1 MFELDYGLAGSG
13 KSRYI
18 KEILKQKLNSDD
30 KLMILVPDQHSFI
43 TERSVLEDFGV
54 KSGSKIKVIWFNNLA
69 RLIIEEYGSV
79 KPKLLDNSGKAV
91 LMSKAIKEVSQQLDY
106 YKNQASKPDF
116 IASLV
121 NLSAEIKY
129 SKTELED
136 LIKAGENSGSN
147 QLSQK
152 LKEIALITKK
162 YDQLVQ
168 AAFLNP
174 DDTLI
179 KINEILEKNKFFE
192 GYTVAIDGFGFFDR
206 QKLDIIGKIIKQSKN
221 TYLTLCTDSLELGA
235 NEGEKFVAVKKTAK
249 NLIKIAE
256 ESGVEVKLKKFD
268 ELSSLKPEFKALSE
282 GIYSNSHA
290 RFEGEC
296 EGVKIYECDNI
307 SEECDLAALGIKKL
321 VMQKGYRYKDI
332 AIIIRDEDKYIPY
345 LKRSFSKMGI
355 PFFKDER
362 RSISN
367 EPLILFCTFALKA
380 VYNNF
385 RTDDVMACIKSAVT
399 GFETEEISD
408 FENYCII
415 WSISGKKKFAAD
427 FTYNPNGFTEYFTD
441 EDRQKLEKINALR
454 KRIIIPLLT
463 FAKKVKNADIKT
475 VCASLYELLVSVNAA
490 GNIKKLMADLEKCR
504 ELDIAAEQSA
514 VWEALMNC
522 LDQIVSAMGDET
534 VPLQDYSALL
544 SLALINVKLG
554 VVPQY
559 IDEILVGS
567 ADRIRTDMPKSAFL
581 LGVNEG
587 EFPKGFADGGILND
601 ADRVNL
607 LKFGIEL
614 GMNCTSMASQERF
627 FAYCAALAPSDYL
640 FVSYNKSNFE
650 GEALIPSSLV
660 SEILR
665 LLPSLEIKTFG
676 ELTCGD
682 ILSPAQGFEVLA
694 KIWNEDTAL
703 RNTLYDIYSKD
714 GRFAQKIEII
724 EDSLKSLPKK
734 IKDSRIATKLFREIM
749 SISPS
754 QLETYYK
761 CPFMYFCN
769 YALRAKPIEKAG
781 LDERTGGT
789 LIHFVLENFV
799 RTNPKAK
806 IVLMGDEQI
815 KSEVDKIID
824 EYIKTLDLPE
834 EFLSGRFKY
843 IVSKNRKIILKTLS
857 RMKAEMAQ
865 SDFEPSDFE
874 LSVGKFGVGNYEVD
888 LNKGKVS
895 LIGKV
900 DRVDTMEK
908 NGNKYFRIIDYKT
921 GSKDFK
927 LGEVLHGIN
936 AQMLIYLLS
945 LAGDTKGD
953 YKSAVPSGLL
963 YLIANDKVV
972 SANRSN
978 TDYIDSERKKSNKMS
993 GMVLNDDV
1001 VIHGMENEPSGEF
1014 IPIKIDKNGEIGG
1027 NVITSEQMKKLGE
1040 KMNKVIADMGNN
1052 LHEGNIDSMPVTI
1065 SGGYDPCDYC
1075 NYKAV
1080 CRNKDKKEET
1090 ELLSFN
1096 EVIKQL
1102 DGGEENE

>member
-18 KEILKQKLNSDD
+18 EEVFKQKLNSED

-43 TERSVLEDFGV
+43 TERSVLEHFGV
-54 KSGSKIKVIWFNNLA
+54 KDGSKIKVIWFNNLA

-91 LMSKAIKEVSQQLDY
+91 LMSKAINEVSDELEY
-106 YKNQASKPDF
+106 YKKQASKPDF

-129 SKTELED
+129 SKTPLED
-136 LIKAGENSGSN
+136 LVKAGENSGSN

-152 LKEIALITKK
+152 LKEIALITGK
-162 YDQLVQ
+162 YDELVES
-168 AAFLNP
+168 AFLNP

-192 GYTVAIDGFGFFDR
+192 GYTVAVDGFGFFDR

-221 TYLTLCTDSLELGA
+221 TYLTLCTDTLEPSR
-235 NEGEKFVAVKKTAK
+235 NEGEKFQAVKKTAK

-256 ESGVEVKLKKFD
+256 EAGAEIKLKKFD
-268 ELSSLKPEFKALSE
+268 NLSSLKPEFKALSE
-282 GIYSNSHA
+282 GIYSGGSDIYS
-290 RFEGEC
+290 GEC
-296 EGVKIYECDNI
+296 EAVKVYECDNI
-307 SEECDLAALGIKKL
+307 SAECDLAALGIKKL

-332 AIIIRDEDKYIPY
+332 ALIVRDEDKYIPY
-345 LKRSFSKMGI
+345 LKRSFTKMGI

-362 RSISN
+362 RSITN

-380 VYNNF
+380 VCNNF
-385 RTDDVMACIKSAVT
+385 RTDDVMACTKSAVT
-399 GFETEEISD
+399 GFDTEEISD

-415 WSISGKKKFAAD
+415 WGISGKKKFAAD

-441 EDRQKLEKINALR
+441 EDRQNLEKINALR
-454 KRIIIPLLT
+454 KRIIIPLLA
-463 FAKKVKNADIKT
+463 FAKKVKGADVKT
-475 VCASLYELLVSVNAA
+475 ISVALYELLESVNAPE
-490 GNIKKLMADLEKCR
+490 NIKKLMADLEKCR

-514 VWEALMNC
+514 VWDALMNC
-522 LDQIVSAMGDET
+522 LEQIVSAMGDE
-534 VPLQDYSALL
+534 VIPLKDYSALL

-567 ADRIRTDMPKSAFL
+567 ADRIRTDMPKGAFL

-627 FAYCAALAPSDYL
+627 FAYCAALAPSEYL
-640 FVSYNKSNFE
+640 FVSYNKSNFD
-650 GEALIPSSLV
+650 GEELSASSLV
-660 SEILR
+660 NEIMR
-665 LLPSLEIKTFG
+665 LLEKLEIKTFG
-676 ELTCGD
+676 DLTADD
-682 ILSPAQGFEVLA
+682 ILSGEQGFEALA
-694 KIWNEDTAL
+694 RMWNDDTSL

-714 GRFAQKIEII
+714 ERFSEKLKVIEN
-724 EDSLKSLPKK
+724 SLGSLPKK
-734 IKDSRIATKLFREIM
+734 INNPQTAVKLFREIM

-754 QLETYYK
+754 QLECYYK

-789 LIHFVLENFV
+789 LIHYVLENFV
-799 RTNPKAK
+799 RDNGKAK
-806 IVLMGDEQI
+806 IVLMSDEEL
-815 KSEVDKIID
+815 KNEVDRIIA

-865 SDFEPSDFE
+865 SDFKPCDFE
-874 LSVGKFGVGNYEVD
+874 LRVGSFGVGNYEVD
-888 LNKGKVS
+888 LNKGKVT
-895 LIGKV
+895 LGGKV
-900 DRVDTMEK
+900 DRIDTMEK
-908 NGNKYFRIIDYKT
+908 YGNKYFRIIDYKT
-921 GSKDFK
+921 GSKEFK

-945 LAGDTKGD
+945 LAGDKKGD
-953 YKSAVPSGLL
+953 YKGAVPSGLL
-963 YLIANDKVV
+963 YLIAKDSVV
-972 SANRSN
+972 SANRSS
-978 TDYIDSERKKSNKMS
+978 TDYIASERKKENKMS
-993 GMVLNDDV
+993 GMVLGDDV
-1001 VIHGMENEPSGEF
+1001 VLHGMEHEPSGEF

-1027 NVITSEQMKKLGE
+1027 NVITAEQMQKLKE
-1040 KMNKVIADMGNN
+1040 QMDKVVANMGNN
-1052 LHEGNIDSMPVTI
+1052 LHEGNIDDMPVTI
-1065 SGGYDPCDYC
+1065 GGGYAPCDYC
-1075 NYKAV
+1075 DYKAV
-1080 CRNKDKKEET
+1080 CRNKDKKAEA
-1090 ELLSFN
+1090 ELLSFD

>member
-18 KEILKQKLNSDD
+18 KEVFKQKLNSED

-54 KSGSKIKVIWFNNLA
+54 KEGSKVKVIWFNNLA

-91 LMSKAIKEVSQQLDY
+91 LMSKAIKEVNAELDY
-106 YKNQASKPDF
+106 YKKQASKPDF

-129 SKTELED
+129 SKTPLEA

-152 LKEIALITKK
+152 LKEIALITQK
-162 YDQLVQ
+162 YDELVET
-168 AAFLNP
+168 AFLNP

-179 KINEILEKNKFFE
+179 KINEILENNKFFE
-192 GYTVAIDGFGFFDR
+192 GYTVAIDGFGFFDK
-206 QKLDIIGKIIKQSKN
+206 QKLDIIGKIIKQSKD
-221 TYLTLCTDSLELGA
+221 TYLTLCTDELPLSS
-235 NEGEKFVAVKKTAK
+235 NEGEKFAAVKKTAK
-249 NLIKIAE
+249 SLIKIAE

-268 ELSSLKPEFKALSE
+268 NLSSLKPEFRVLSE
-282 GIYSNSHA
+282 GIYSNASDIYG
-290 RFEGEC
+290 GEC
-296 EGVKIYECDNI
+296 EALRVYECDNI
-307 SEECDLAALGIKKL
+307 SAECDLAALNIKKL
-321 VMQKGYRYKDI
+321 VMQKAYRYKDI
-332 AIIIRDEDKYIPY
+332 AVIVRDEDKYIPY

-362 RSISN
+362 RSIAN

-385 RTDDVMACIKSAVT
+385 RTDDVLACIKSAVT
-399 GFETEEISD
+399 GFDTEEISD

-415 WSISGKKKFAAD
+415 WNISGKRKFAAD
-427 FTYNPNGFTEYFTD
+427 FTYNPNGFTEYLSK
-441 EDRQKLEKINALR
+441 EDAEKLIRINALR
-454 KRIIIPLLT
+454 KRIIIPLLS
-463 FAKKVKNADIKT
+463 FAKKVKNADVRT
-475 VCASLYELLVSVNAA
+475 VSAALYELLESVNA
-490 GNIKKLMADLEKCR
+490 GENIKKLMADLEKCR
-504 ELDIAAEQSA
+504 ELDIAAQQSA
-514 VWEALMNC
+514 VWDALMNC
-522 LDQIVSAMGDET
+522 LDQIVSAMGEEIM
-534 VPLQDYSALL
+534 PLKDYSSLL
-544 SLALINVKLG
+544 SLALLNVKLG

-627 FAYCAALAPSDYL
+627 FAYCAALAPSEYL
-640 FVSYNKSNFE
+640 FVSYNKSNFD

-660 SEILR
+660 SEIMR
-665 LLPSLEIKTFG
+665 LMPKLEIKTLG
-676 ELTCGD
+676 DLTAED
-682 ILSPAQGFEVLA
+682 VLSAKQGFEILA
-694 KIWNEDTAL
+694 KIWNEDTPL
-703 RNTLYDIYSKD
+703 RNTLYKIYSKD
-714 GRFAQKIEII
+714 ERFSEKLAVIEA
-724 EDSLKSLPKK
+724 SLKKLPKK
-734 IKDSRIATKLFREIM
+734 ISDSKTATKLFREIM

-754 QLETYYK
+754 QLESYYK
-761 CPFMYFCN
+761 CPFMYFCS
-769 YALRAKPIEKAG
+769 YALRAKPIEKAQ

-799 RTNPKAK
+799 RDNGKVK
-806 IVLMGDEQI
+806 IVLMSEEEV
-815 KSEVDKIID
+815 KSEVDRIID
-824 EYIKTLDLPE
+824 EYIKTLELPE
-834 EFLSGRFKY
+834 EFLSGRFRY
-843 IVSKNRKIILKTLS
+843 IVSKNRKIILKTLF

-874 LSVGKFGVGNYEVD
+874 LRVGSFGVGNYEVD
-888 LNKGKVS
+888 LNKGKVT
-895 LIGKV
+895 LGGKV
-900 DRVDTMEK
+900 DRIDTMEK
-908 NGNKYFRIIDYKT
+908 GGNKYFRIIDYKT
-921 GSKDFK
+921 GSKEFK

-936 AQMLIYLLS
+936 AQMLIYLLT
-945 LAGDTKGD
+945 LAGDNKGD
-953 YKSAVPSGLL
+953 YKGTVPSGLL
-963 YLIANDKVV
+963 YLIAKDSVV
-972 SANRSN
+972 NANRSS
-978 TDYIDSERKKSNKMS
+978 TDYIACERKKENKMS

-1001 VIHGMENEPSGEF
+1001 VLHGMEHEPSGEF

-1027 NVITSEQMKKLGE
+1027 NVITAEQMQKLKE
-1040 KMNKVIADMGNN
+1040 QMDKVIANMGNN
-1052 LHEGNIDSMPVTI
+1052 LHEGKIDDMPVTI
-1065 SGGYDPCDYC
+1065 GGGYDPCAYC
-1075 NYKAV
+1075 DYKAV
-1080 CRNKDKKEET
+1080 CRNKDKKEEA
-1090 ELLSFN
+1090 ELLSFK

-1102 DGGEENE
+1102 DGGEQSE

>member
-18 KEILKQKLNSDD
+18 KNIFEQKLNSED

-54 KSGSKIKVIWFNNLA
+54 KDGSKIKVIWFNNLA

-91 LMSKAIKEVSQQLDY
+91 LMSKAISEVSQELDY

-129 SKTELED
+129 SKTTLPD
-136 LIKAGENSGSN
+136 LVKAGESSGSN

-152 LKEIALITKK
+152 LREIALITEK
-162 YDQLVQ
+162 YDELVEC
-168 AAFLNP
+168 AFLNP

-192 GYTVAIDGFGFFDR
+192 GYTVAIDGFGFFDK
-206 QKLDIIGKIIKQSKN
+206 QKLDIIGKIIKQSKD
-221 TYLTLCTDSLELGA
+221 TYLTLCTDSLELTN
-235 NEGEKFVAVKKTAK
+235 NEGEKFAAVKKTAK
-249 NLIKIAE
+249 NLIKVAE
-256 ESGVEVKLKKFD
+256 EAGVETKFKKFD
-268 ELSSLKPEFKALSE
+268 NLSLLSPEFKALSE
-282 GIYSNSHA
+282 GIYSSA
-290 RFEGEC
+290 SKPYAGEC
-296 EGVKIYECDNI
+296 EAVKVYECDNI
-307 SEECDLAALGIKKL
+307 SAECELAALNIKKL
-321 VMQKGYRYKDI
+321 VMQNNYRYKDI
-332 AIIIRDEDKYIPY
+332 AVIVRDEDKYIPY

-362 RSISN
+362 RSITN
-367 EPLILFCTFALKA
+367 EPLILFCTFALKT

-399 GFETEEISD
+399 GFDTEEISD
-408 FENYCII
+408 FENYCLI
-415 WSISGKKKFAAD
+415 WNISGKRKFAAD
-427 FTYNPNGFTEYFTD
+427 FTYNPNGLTEYFTEED
-441 EDRQKLEKINALR
+441 EQKLVEINSLR
-454 KRIIIPLLT
+454 KRIIIPLLA
-463 FAKKVKNADIKT
+463 FAKKVKNSDVKT
-475 VCASLYELLVSVNAA
+475 VSAALYELLENINA
-490 GNIKKLMADLEKCR
+490 GENIKKLMADLEKCR
-504 ELDIAAEQSA
+504 ELDIAAGQSA
-514 VWEALMNC
+514 VWDALMTC
-522 LDQIVSAMGDET
+522 LNQIVSAMGDE
-534 VPLQDYSALL
+534 VMPLKDYSALL
-544 SLALINVKLG
+544 SLALMNVKLG

-567 ADRIRTDMPKSAFL
+567 ADRIRTDMPKGAFL

-607 LKFGIEL
+607 LKYGIEL

-627 FAYCAALAPSDYL
+627 FAYCAALAPSEYL
-640 FVSYNKSNFE
+640 SVSYNKSNFD
-650 GEALIPSSLV
+650 GEQLIPSSLV

-665 LLPSLEIKTFG
+665 LLPKLEINTFG
-676 ELTCGD
+676 KLTSAD
-682 ILSPAQGFEVLA
+682 ILSPEQGFEVLA
-694 KIWNEDTAL
+694 KIWNEDSEL
-703 RNTLYDIYSKD
+703 RNTLYNIYSKD
-714 GRFAQKIEII
+714 ERYSEKLKVIES
-724 EDSLKSLPKK
+724 SLKKLPKK
-734 IKDSRIATKLFREIM
+734 INDPKIAVKLFREIM

-754 QLETYYK
+754 QLECYYK

-769 YALRAKPIEKAG
+769 YALRARPIEKAQ
-781 LDERTGGT
+781 LDDRTGGT
-789 LIHFVLENFV
+789 LIHFVLEHFIKN
-799 RTNPKAK
+799 NGKAK
-806 IVLMGDEQI
+806 IVLMNDEQI
-815 KSEVDKIID
+815 KVEVDKIIA
-824 EYIKTLDLPE
+824 EYIKSLELPE

-843 IVSKNRKIILKTLS
+843 IVSKNRKIVLKTIA

-874 LSVGKFGVGNYEVD
+874 LKVGTFGVGNYEVD
-888 LNKGKVS
+888 LNQGKVS
-895 LIGKV
+895 LIGMV

-908 NGNKYFRIIDYKT
+908 DGKKYFRIIDYKT

-945 LAGDTKGD
+945 LAGDKKGD

-963 YLIANDKVV
+963 YLIAKDSVV
-972 SANRSN
+972 STNRSN
-978 TDYIDSERKKSNKMS
+978 TDYIETQRKKDNKMS

-1001 VIHGMENEPSGEF
+1001 VIHGMEHEPSGEF
-1014 IPIKIDKNGEIGG
+1014 IPIKLSKNGEIGG
-1027 NVITSEQMKKLGE
+1027 SVITAEQMKKLKE
-1040 KMNKVIADMGNN
+1040 EMDKVIADMGNN
-1052 LHEGNIDSMPVTI
+1052 LHEGNIDDMPVTV
-1065 SGGYDPCDYC
+1065 GYDPCSYCDY
-1075 NYKAV
+1075 KGV
-1080 CRNKDKKEET
+1080 CRNKDKKEEA
-1090 ELLSFN
+1090 EVLGFD

-1102 DGGEENE
+1102 DGGEPNE